1 MWSTKNFVTIQTL
14 TICHF
19 KVSTKV
25 QSKTGEQ
32 NIVIQILLNLNKTCI
47 YKRMNS
53 RDIITTLSNNF
64 TKNTQTTQTEQY
76 ILLGRRR
83 RTEGYKKSKTTID
96 CFIILCW
103 QRKEE
108 EKGQQREE
116 TRRGKSIVFWIII
129 SWIYFSIWE
138 NFDNWLQTLGLK
150 SF

>member
-1 MWSTKNFVTIQTL
+1 MGPVMWSTKKFVTIQTL

-53 RDIITTLSNNF
+53 TDIITTLSNDL

-76 ILLGRRR
+76 ILLGMR

-116 TRRGKSIVFWIII
+116 TRRGKSIVF
-129 SWIYFSIWE
+129 
-138 NFDNWLQTLGLK
+138 
-150 SF
+150 

>member
-1 MWSTKNFVTIQTL
+1 MGPVMWSTKNFVTIQTL

-53 RDIITTLSNNF
+53 IDIITTLSNNF

-76 ILLGRRR
+76 ILLGMR
-83 RTEGYKKSKTTID
+83 RTEGYKKSKTNID
-96 CFIILCW
+96 YFIILCW
-103 QRKEE
+103 QRKDE

-116 TRRGKSIVFWIII
+116 TGRGKSIV
-129 SWIYFSIWE
+129 
-138 NFDNWLQTLGLK
+138 L
-150 SF
+150 